1 MMSTN
6 SCACIL
12 ELILS
17 HKTDLQS
24 SMRGSL
30 SQFGVMSP
38 LFPSMGTNSAANMR
52 VSLEHFGNQGIC
64 GMQGMGNVMS
74 GVGGASGCKYFFTF
88 EHERTKD
95 RR

>member
-1 MMSTN
+1 MSTH
-6 SCACIL
+6 SCVWKL

-38 LFPSMGTNSAANMR
+38 LFPSMGSNSGANMR
-52 VSLEHFGNQGIC
+52 VSLEHFGNQGMG

-74 GVGGASGCKYFFTF
+74 GVGGATGGKSLLTI

>member
-1 MMSTN
+1 MSTH
-6 SCACIL
+6 SCVWKL
-12 ELILS
+12 ELIFS

-38 LFPSMGTNSAANMR
+38 LFPSMGSNSGANMR
-52 VSLEHFGNQGIC
+52 VSLEHFGNQGMV

-74 GVGGASGCKYFFTF
+74 GVGGASGGKSLLTF